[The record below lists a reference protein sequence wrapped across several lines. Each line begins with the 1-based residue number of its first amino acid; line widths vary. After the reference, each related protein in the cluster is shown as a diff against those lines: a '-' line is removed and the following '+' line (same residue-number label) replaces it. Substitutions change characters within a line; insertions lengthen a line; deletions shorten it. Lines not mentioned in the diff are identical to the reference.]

1 MPIYSTETER
11 IQPNWRDTMDNRTWE
26 ELNRDI
32 NQWHQRQH
40 TLRLNQWQREAVK
53 LEKEAL
59 ENVRQYLDDALND

>member
-1 MPIYSTETER
+1 
-11 IQPNWRDTMDNRTWE
+11 MDNRTWE